1 MNFEAIYAQQ
11 RDQAAGRRQPRA
23 DHHAGRLALAMRATR
38 RRSSSPRCSRRSPRA
53 RRNFARWATQP
64 AVLYDAPSLKADRLF
79 VASRYY
85 PFEVLVK
92 LDQWTKVRDVNGEV
106 AWVENK
112 ALGERQHGAGAR
124 CRSPTCAPRRAPQAP
139 LVFEAYKQVLLEVI
153 EPPADGWVKV
163 RHRDGQQG
171 YIRIAHVWGV

>member
-1 MNFEAIYAQQ
+1 MKAW
-11 RDQAAGRRQPRA
+11 RAA
-23 DHHAGRLALAMRATR
+23 LALAAASLACAAAAAEYRAIGDK
-38 RRSSSPRCSRRSPRA
+38 
-53 RRNFARWATQP
+53 P

-92 LDQWTKVRDVNGEV
+92 LDQWTKVRDANGEV

-112 ALGERQHGAGAR
+112 SLGDRQTVVVVAALADVHA
-124 CRSPTCAPRRAPQAP
+124 APNASAA
-139 LVFEAYKQVLLEVI
+139 LVFEAYKSVLLEVM
-153 EPPADGWVKV
+153 EPAADGWVHV

-171 YIRIAHVWGV
+171 YVRLAHVWGA

>member
-1 MNFEAIYAQQ
+1 MSV
-11 RDQAAGRRQPRA
+11 RR
-23 DHHAGRLALAMRATR
+23 ALAVLLAAAPMLAPAAEYRALGDR
-38 RRSSSPRCSRRSPRA
+38 
-53 RRNFARWATQP
+53 P
-64 AVLYDAPSLKADRLF
+64 AILYDAPSVKADRLF

-112 ALGERQHGAGAR
+112 ALGDRRTVVVTVPLADVRA
-124 CRSPTCAPRRAPQAP
+124 APNAQSA
-139 LVFEAYKQVLLEVI
+139 LVFEAYKQVLLEVM
-153 EPPADGWVKV
+153 EAPADEWVRV

-171 YIRIAHVWGV
+171 YIRLSHVFGA